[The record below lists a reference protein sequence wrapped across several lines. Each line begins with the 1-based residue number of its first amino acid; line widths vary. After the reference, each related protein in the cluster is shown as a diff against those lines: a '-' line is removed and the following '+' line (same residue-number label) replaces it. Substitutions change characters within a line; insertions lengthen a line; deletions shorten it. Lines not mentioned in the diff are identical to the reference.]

1 MLMKAKG
8 PSIEVRQLS
17 YGAFSSFSRTCG
29 SLSHMFV
36 KKNGLFRPA
45 GGDIP
50 RQMWDR
56 RIHVSS
62 GKFAGFAHFAAFVV
76 PTPTA

>member
-1 MLMKAKG
+1 
-8 PSIEVRQLS
+8 
-17 YGAFSSFSRTCG
+17 
-29 SLSHMFV
+29 MFV
-36 KKNGLFRPA
+36 KKNGRFRPA